1 MKILAIIPARSGSK
15 RLPGKNILQLGNLPL
30 ISFTINSARKSK
42 LINKIFISTDSKQIA
57 KICESKGIKVPTLRP
72 KKLSQ
77 DKTSSVSVIQHA
89 LSYLQKNENYVPD
102 IILLLQP
109 TSPFRTSQLIDKS
122 IRLLI
127 KSKASSVISVK
138 KNKTELKN
146 SFYYRNEILLPY
158 QKISKKQ
165 SSMKNSELFFPTGS
179 IYVFWKK
186 TLQDYNSIYGP
197 KIKPIF
203 SKQPETIDIDDI
215 FDLFVSKMVLLHWK
229 KFKRRYPKYKITN

>member
-1 MKILAIIPARSGSK
+1 MKILGIIPARSSSK
-15 RLPGKNILQLGNLPL
+15 RLPRKNMLQLDKLPL
-30 ISFTINSARKSK
+30 ISYTIDSARKSK

-57 KICESKGIKVPTLRP
+57 KICKSKGIMVPILRP

-77 DKTSSVSVIQHA
+77 DNTSSVSVIKHV
-89 LSYLQKNENYVPD
+89 LSYLQKNENYNPD

-138 KNKTELKN
+138 KIKTELNN
-146 SFYYRNEILLPY
+146 SFYYRNNFLFPY
-158 QKISKKQ
+158 KKFSKTQ
-165 SSMKNSELFFPTGS
+165 YSMKNSELFFPTGS

-186 TLQDYNSIYGP
+186 TLQDYDSIYGP

-203 SKQPETIDIDDI
+203 SKLPETIDIDDI

-229 KFKRRYPKYKITN
+229 KFKRRFPNHKIIN